1 MATRSIIGSYPFLF
15 CQDFEI
21 RRSMRDY
28 RRYAEACRQMA
39 LTAIDPKMRD
49 TLLEMA
55 TTLEAVA
62 SEREAP
68 RAIVPS
74 LNDGE
79 RK

>member
-1 MATRSIIGSYPFLF
+1 
-15 CQDFEI
+15 
-21 RRSMRDY
+21 MRDY

-39 LTAIDPKMRD
+39 LTAIAPKMRD